1 MLKEC
6 IQDRQEFERDMDI
19 NVQQLLELK
28 NSLETSVEIL
38 KGEVW
43 ALNEEIKKVK
53 NIAKFLF
60 LCSFPPISPAYIS
73 SPFLFFVEL
82 SRGLTFFS
90 FRKRKCLQK
99 RKRVEK
105 GRGLWRGNNTS
116 TKNF

>member
-1 MLKEC
+1 LKEC

-53 NIAKFLF
+53 SIEKFWY

-73 SPFLFFVEL
+73 FLFLFSCRVKKRAHFLFFLE
-82 SRGLTFFS
+82 
-90 FRKRKCLQK
+90 
-99 RKRVEK
+99 EK
-105 GRGLWRGNNTS
+105 VL
-116 TKNF
+116 